1 MKLSVEEIRR
11 ACGGKLLCGD
21 PEAVV
26 TSVSTDSRKIEPGAL
41 FVPIKGER
49 TDAHAYI
56 TATFAAGAVAT
67 LTEEHTEMEDSHAW
81 IRVPNTLSALQLI
94 ATAYRQRF
102 SIPVV
107 GVTGSVGKT
116 TTKEMIALA
125 LSAEKEVMRT
135 EGNHNSQVGLPL
147 TMFRLEPEHEVAV
160 VEMGMSDFGEMSRLA
175 EIAAPNCAVIT
186 NIGISHIQQ
195 LKTQQNILGEKL
207 HIIDRFQEDS
217 VLFLN
222 GDDPMLAGLRG
233 KLRVKTRYFGM
244 QPWCD
249 DRAEQIAFHPN
260 GVRFVFRTN
269 GIAQEVD
276 LPVLGLHN
284 VTNALAG
291 LAVAHFL
298 GVDLEK
304 AAKALKEYQP
314 LAMRQQLHRHKG
326 ITVIDDSYNASPDAL
341 KSSLDML
348 ENLREQDGRCIA
360 ALADMLEL
368 GALEHRAHFEVGA
381 YAAGTGVDALVTVG
395 TRAAAIAE
403 GARSVK
409 PEIPC
414 HVCASNE
421 EAVEVL
427 KGLLRC
433 GDVVL
438 VKGSRGMHTDE
449 IVKKLLEYLG

>member
-1 MKLSVEEIRR
+1 MKMTVEEIRR

-56 TATFAAGAVAT
+56 TATFAAGTVAT

-125 LSAEKEVMRT
+125 LSAEKKVMRT

-284 VTNALAG
+284 VTNALAS
-291 LAVAHFL
+291 LAVAHSL

-304 AAKALKEYQP
+304 AAKALQENQP
-314 LAMRQQLHRHKG
+314 LALRQQLHRHKG

-360 ALADMLEL
+360 VLADMLEL

>member
-1 MKLSVEEIRR
+1 MKMTVGEIRR

-67 LTEEHTEMEDSHAW
+67 LTEEHTEMKDSNAW
-81 IRVPNTLSALQLI
+81 IRVPSTLSALPLI
-94 ATAYRQRF
+94 ATAHRARF

-125 LSAEKEVMRT
+125 LSAEKNVMRT

-147 TMFRLEPEHEVAV
+147 TIFRLGPEHEAAV

-175 EIAAPNCAVIT
+175 EIAAPDYAVIT

-207 HIIDRFQEDS
+207 HIIDRFREDS
-217 VLFLN
+217 ILFLN
-222 GDDPMLAGLRG
+222 GDDPLLANLRG
-233 KLRVKTRYFGM
+233 KLRVRTQYFGM

-249 DRAEQIAFHPN
+249 YRAEKIAFHPN
-260 GVRFVFRTN
+260 GIHFVFRAK
-269 GIAQEVD
+269 GVEQEVE

-284 VTNALAG
+284 VTNALAS
-291 LAVAHFL
+291 LAVSHSL
-298 GVDLEK
+298 GVDLGK
-304 AAKALKEYQP
+304 AAKALQEYQP
-314 LAMRQQLHRHKG
+314 LAMRQQLHRHNG
-326 ITVIDDSYNASPDAL
+326 ITVVDDSYNASPDAI

-348 ENLREQDGRCIA
+348 ESLREQDGRCLA
-360 ALADMLEL
+360 VLADMLEL
-368 GALEHRAHFEVGA
+368 GELEHRAHFEVGA
-381 YAAGTGVDALVTVG
+381 YAAKTGLDVLVTVG
-395 TRAAAIAE
+395 ERAAAIAE
-403 GARSVK
+403 GARSVR

-414 HVCASNE
+414 HVCHANE
-421 EAVEVL
+421 EAAEVL
-427 KGLLRC
+427 KSILRR
-433 GDVVL
+433 GDIVL

-449 IVKKLLEYLG
+449 IVKKILGHIG

>member
-1 MKLSVEEIRR
+1 MKMTVGEIRR

-21 PEAVV
+21 PEAIV

-56 TATFAAGAVAT
+56 DATFAAGAVAT
-67 LTEEHTEMEDSHAW
+67 LTEEHTERNDANAW
-81 IRVPNTLSALQLI
+81 IRVPSTLSALQLI
-94 ATAYRQRF
+94 ATAYRAQF

-125 LSAEKEVMRT
+125 LSAEKNVMRT
-135 EGNHNSQVGLPL
+135 EGNQNSQVGLPL
-147 TMFRLEPEHEVAV
+147 TMFQLRQDHEAAV

-175 EIAAPNCAVIT
+175 QIAAPTCAVIT

-195 LKTQQNILGEKL
+195 LKTQENILGEKL
-207 HIIDRFQEDS
+207 HIIDRFSEDS
-217 VLFLN
+217 ILFLN
-222 GDDPMLAGLRG
+222 GDDPLLAGLRG
-233 KLRVKTRYFGM
+233 KLRVKTQYFGM

-249 DRAEQIAFHPN
+249 CRAEKISFYPD
-260 GVRFVFRTN
+260 GVRFVFRAP
-269 GIAQEVD
+269 GVEQKVD

-284 VTNALAG
+284 VTNALAS
-291 LAVAHFL
+291 LSVAHAL
-298 GVDLEK
+298 GIDLQK
-304 AAKALKEYQP
+304 AAEALEEYRP
-314 LAMRQQLHRHKG
+314 LAMRQQLHRHNG
-326 ITVIDDSYNASPDAL
+326 VTVVDDSYNASPDAI
-341 KSSLDML
+341 KSSLDVL
-348 ENLREQDGRCIA
+348 ETLREQDGRCFA
-360 ALADMLEL
+360 VLADMLEL
-368 GALEHRAHFEVGA
+368 GDLEHRAHFEVGA
-381 YAAGTGVDALVTVG
+381 YAAGTGLDALVTVG

-409 PEIPC
+409 PELPC

-427 KGLLRC
+427 RGILRR

-449 IVKKLLEYLG
+449 IVKKLLEYL

>member
-1 MKLSVEEIRR
+1 MKMTVEEIRR
-11 ACGGKLLCGD
+11 ACGGKLLSGD

-67 LTEEHTEMEDSHAW
+67 LTEEHTEMEDSHVW
-81 IRVPNTLSALQLI
+81 IR
-94 ATAYRQRF
+94 
-102 SIPVV
+102 IPVV

-125 LSAEKEVMRT
+125 LSAEKKVMRT

-284 VTNALAG
+284 VTNALAS

-304 AAKALKEYQP
+304 AAKALQEYQP

-438 VKGSRGMHTDE
+438 VKGFVTF
-449 IVKKLLEYLG
+449 